1 MGCCRRT
8 DVNELK
14 LRMIQKS
21 LHISVALNL
30 IHVELD
36 GLLVAHIAENITQ
49 IAIQTSA
56 AWVAYRDYLNVFQL
70 TVGFD
75 MGD

>member
-1 MGCCRRT
+1 MGCRRRT
-8 DVNELK
+8 DVDELK

-21 LHISVALNL
+21 LHIPVALNL

-49 IAIQTSA
+49 ITIQTSA
-56 AWVAYRDYLNVFQL
+56 AWVAYRDYLNVCQL
-70 TVGFD
+70 TIGFD